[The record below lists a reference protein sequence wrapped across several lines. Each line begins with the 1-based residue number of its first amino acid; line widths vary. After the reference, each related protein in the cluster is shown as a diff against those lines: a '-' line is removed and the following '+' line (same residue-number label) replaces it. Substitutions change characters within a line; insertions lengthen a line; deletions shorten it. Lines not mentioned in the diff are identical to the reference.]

1 MIPPE
6 QFIKRM
12 IESELQL
19 DGKYIQGKP
28 LNDIVDQIFE
38 AVFNQHTI
46 ASVRQVLADVEE
58 RKDE

>member
-6 QFIKRM
+6 DFLKRM
-12 IESELQL
+12 IEGELQL

-38 AVFNQHTI
+38 ALFNRHTI

-58 RKDE
+58 DE

>member
-6 QFIKRM
+6 QFLKRM

-28 LNDIVDQIFE
+28 LNDVVEAIFE
-38 AVFNQHTI
+38 ALFNRHTI

-58 RKDE
+58 QDK